1 MITYHCFEDGSLTTQ
16 VAQDLDVIP
25 ANAIWIDLL
34 RPTAEEEL
42 FIEQGLN
49 IEIPSPEE
57 MTEIEDSSRF
67 FETKESYCMIVSVV
81 SGSQN
86 INPVLTE
93 LSFILNKKQLVCA
106 HYGELTSFRSFE
118 TQYAR
123 QPKLFETTDELM
135 MLLVDAVVDRVA
147 DILEKLQGNL
157 NALSREIFD
166 EAEGQHTN
174 DLQRIVKQLG
184 KYNSLLAKLSDSLLS
199 VRRMLIF
206 CKQSIEWLTPI
217 SKAQLRSIEQDI
229 ASLTEYH
236 TRMSSEITFLLDA
249 TLGLINIEQ
258 NSIIKVFSIAAVLF
272 LPPTLVG
279 TIYGM
284 NFKDMPELSFHFGYP
299 ASIVLMVLSSL
310 GCYIWFKMKK
320 WL

>member
-1 MITYHCFEDGSLTTQ
+1 MITYHCFADGLLKIQ
-16 VAQDLDVIP
+16 VAQSLDVIP

-42 FIEQGLN
+42 FVEQSLD

-67 FETKESYCMIVSVV
+67 FETKDSYCMIVSVV

-86 INPVLTE
+86 TNPVLTE
-93 LSFILNKKQLVCA
+93 LSFILNKKRLVCA

-123 QPKLFETTDELM
+123 QPQIFETTDELM
-135 MLLVDAVVDRVA
+135 MMLVDAVVDRVA

-166 EAEGQHTN
+166 DDGGKHTE
-174 DLQRIVKQLG
+174 DLQRTVKQLG

-199 VRRMLIF
+199 IRRMLIF
-206 CKQSIEWLTPI
+206 CKQSIEWLSPN
-217 SKAQLRSIEQDI
+217 SKVQLRSIEQDI

-236 TRMSSEITFLLDA
+236 ARMSSEITFLLDA

-299 ASIVLMVLSSL
+299 ASIVLMILSSL
-310 GCYIWFKMKK
+310 GCYVWFKIKK